1 MHPQQGPAEPGG
13 GEPPDDPLKPE
24 LLLERLE
31 RQQAELARAGT
42 ESAACREELTA
53 LHCCLV
59 DAGILTEASLLVK
72 MHQRRFQAALAEHPL
87 NSGVCLDTALSTD
100 GVGVAVGLFSGR
112 YAALAAGRASRATRA
127 ASSGLCRAIRDLRAS
142 RVYVCGGS
150 RDGIEVLDSV
160 ECFNTSTS
168 TWEALPSML
177 ERRCDASAHVIAGCL
192 YVCGG
197 CNGEASQNS
206 ALNSVLNTVEKFDPG
221 TNAWEVMP
229 PMLFARKCAAAGV
242 IEGKLYVCGGFDA
255 TEQALDLSECLDPRA
270 STVWEAL
277 PLMLEPRA
285 EPSSGVV
292 GRRLYVCGGGGGLW
306 VQLNSAEAFDP
317 AEGSWQPL
325 PPMREPRSGATAAA
339 VGFHLYVCGGMGNS
353 MATSVESFDTRGG
366 FWEAMT
372 PASVPRYGAA
382 AASADG
388 RLYVFGGSHGW
399 HQLASAECFDPDARS
414 WTTLPCMSER
424 RLAPAVAAS
433 SV

>member
-1 MHPQQGPAEPGG
+1 MEPQQGPGSAGAHDG
-13 GEPPDDPLKPE
+13 ALPE
-24 LLLERLE
+24 RILELLERQSADLK
-31 RQQAELARAGT
+31 RMGL
-42 ESAACREELTA
+42 ESATFREELAA
-53 LHCCLV
+53 LRSCLV
-59 DAGILTEASLLVK
+59 DAGVLSQVAFLVK
-72 MHQRRFQAALAEHPL
+72 LHKRRFQAALAAHPL
-87 NSGVCLDTALSTD
+87 CSRVRLDTALSAD

-112 YAALAAGRASRATRA
+112 TAIFAAGLASRNTRTA
-127 ASSGLCRAIRDLRAS
+127 ARGLGRAMRDLRSS

-160 ECFNTSTS
+160 ECFNTASQ

-177 ERRCDASAHVIAGCL
+177 ERRVDASAHVIAGRV

-206 ALNSVLNTVEKFDPG
+206 AMNSVLNTVERFDPCAG
-221 TNAWEVMP
+221 AWEAVP

-255 TEQALDLSECLDPRA
+255 TEQALDLSECVDPHA

-292 GRRLYVCGGGGGLW
+292 GRRLYVCGGRGGVW

-317 AEGSWQPL
+317 AEGVWQRL

-339 VGFHLYVCGGMGNS
+339 VGVRLYVCGGMGNS
-353 MATSVESFDTRGG
+353 MNTSVECFDTRGG
-366 FWEAMT
+366 FWEVVT
-372 PASVPRYGAA
+372 PGTLPRYGAA
-382 AASADG
+382 AAAADG
-388 RLYVFGGSHGW
+388 RLYVVGGSHGW
-399 HQLASAECFDPDARS
+399 QQLASAECFDPESRS
-414 WTTLPCMSER
+414 WTSLPCMSER

-433 SV
+433 LA